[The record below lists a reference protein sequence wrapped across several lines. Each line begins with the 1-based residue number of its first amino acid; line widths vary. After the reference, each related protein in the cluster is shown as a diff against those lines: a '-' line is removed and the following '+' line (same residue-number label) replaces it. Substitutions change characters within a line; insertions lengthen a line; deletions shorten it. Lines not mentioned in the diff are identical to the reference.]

1 MTRFPTRLASAGL
14 AAALLLGASSQAALA
29 QSTGPAPVLNVGS
42 SEYAISRKLDL
53 SIGRSL
59 VVELPRDAKE
69 VFVANPK
76 VANAVVRTARKL
88 FVIGIADGA
97 TSMFVMDGEG
107 RQITALEINV
117 GRDLNVL
124 RQTLR
129 TALPNSQIE
138 IKPAP
143 AAASLDFVAVASP
156 LANPGPDSVPAP
168 VVMRLYQLNAET
180 NFSNASFRQLWEE
193 DAKTLGPT
201 MLGKTEIYL
210 TPGGI
215 EHVKANLIEGTSIV
229 AVVVGFRNFENAKWR
244 AMVGLQGEKRFKLK
258 ADLKTLAVDLGPQD

>member
-88 FVIGIADGA
+88 FIIGIADGA
-97 TSMFVMDGEG
+97 TELHKMTVA
-107 RQITALEINV
+107 R
-117 GRDLNVL
+117 R
-124 RQTLR
+124 TLR
-129 TALPNSQIE
+129 EYQPVTTPFPSQHIPTRKAE
-138 IKPAP
+138 AEARL
-143 AAASLDFVAVASP
+143 AA
-156 LANPGPDSVPAP
+156 
-168 VVMRLYQLNAET
+168 RLEHSIAE
-180 NFSNASFRQLWEE
+180 F
-193 DAKTLGPT
+193 
-201 MLGKTEIYL
+201 
-210 TPGGI
+210 
-215 EHVKANLIEGTSIV
+215 
-229 AVVVGFRNFENAKWR
+229 
-244 AMVGLQGEKRFKLK
+244 
-258 ADLKTLAVDLGPQD
+258 

>member
-1 MTRFPTRLASAGL
+1 M
-14 AAALLLGASSQAALA
+14 
-29 QSTGPAPVLNVGS
+29 
-42 SEYAISRKLDL
+42 
-53 SIGRSL
+53 
-59 VVELPRDAKE
+59 VELPRDAKE

-138 IKPAP
+138 IKPAGD
-143 AAASLDFVAVASP
+143 SIL
-156 LANPGPDSVPAP
+156 LIGSVP
-168 VVMRLYQLNAET
+168 
-180 NFSNASFRQLWEE
+180 NASEATQAVDIANAFVGVSEKS
-193 DAKTLGPT
+193 DKKGAV
-201 MLGKTEIYL
+201 INSL
-210 TPGGI
+210 TI
-215 EHVKANLIEGTSIV
+215 RDRDQVMVK
-229 AVVVGFRNFENAKWR
+229 VVV
-244 AMVGLQGEKRFKLK
+244 
-258 ADLKTLAVDLGPQD
+258 

>member
-97 TSMFVMDGEG
+97 MTTVRRDMGEG
-107 RQITALEINV
+107 AFILFHLDAE
-117 GRDLNVL
+117 GRLIAASGIGPGNAIARDIRLAEML
-124 RQTLR
+124 IAARSR
-129 TALPNSQIE
+129 PD
-138 IKPAP
+138 P
-143 AAASLDFVAVASP
+143 AALASP
-156 LANPGPDSVPAP
+156 ETKLRKLLAA
-168 VVMRLYQLNAET
+168 
-180 NFSNASFRQLWEE
+180 
-193 DAKTLGPT
+193 
-201 MLGKTEIYL
+201 
-210 TPGGI
+210 
-215 EHVKANLIEGTSIV
+215 
-229 AVVVGFRNFENAKWR
+229 
-244 AMVGLQGEKRFKLK
+244 
-258 ADLKTLAVDLGPQD
+258 